1 MSPAAADLVRKA
13 CGFAL
18 AIVLT
23 LLLFRVLSRL
33 ATGTL
38 SLDDPAIYGALL
50 LAALGVLWVKAAR
63 RVRAE
68 HGERAKQAPGAEAGS
83 RSPGPDE
90 PGQ

>member
-13 CGFAL
+13 CGYAL
-18 AIVLT
+18 AILLT

-38 SLDDPAIYGALL
+38 SPGDPAIYGALA
-50 LAALGVLWVKAAR
+50 LAAVGVLWVRAAR

-68 HGERAKQAPGAEAGS
+68 HRGEKETPGGSGEAPG
-83 RSPGPDE
+83 
-90 PGQ
+90 

>member
-1 MSPAAADLVRKA
+1 MSPAAADLVRKL
-13 CGFAL
+13 CGYAL

-38 SLDDPAIYGALL
+38 YPADPAIYGAPL

-68 HGERAKQAPGAEAGS
+68 HGESAKET
-83 RSPGPDE
+83 RTPGPDE
-90 PGQ
+90 PSQ